1 MNLKTKLAIFAMAAT
16 FLCIYVFEAV
26 STFSAMTVPAAAIAV
41 ASVAAITGLLYWL
54 GYVSNSGGWNRLP
67 FLIGA
72 VFLLIHVFALRAAPA
87 GNPEFSLMFW
97 ALLNFGP
104 AFASG
109 VQFGEWNYQKR
120 SGNGVVHA

>member
-1 MNLKTKLAIFAMAAT
+1 MSLKIKLAVVAMAAA
-16 FLCIYVFEAV
+16 FLGIYAFEAV
-26 STFSAMTVPAAAIAV
+26 EALAPMAMPNAAIAV
-41 ASVAAITGLLYWL
+41 ASVAAVTGLLYWL

-87 GNPEFSLMFW
+87 GNPQFSFMFW

-104 AFASG
+104 AFVAG
-109 VQFGEWNYQKR
+109 VQFGEWNYEKR
-120 SGNGVVHA
+120 KRTDVSHA

>member
-1 MNLKTKLAIFAMAAT
+1 MNLKTKLAIFAAAAV
-16 FLCIYVFEAV
+16 FLAIYAYEGVAAL
-26 STFSAMTVPAAAIAV
+26 SAMSVPEASIAV
-41 ASVAAITGLLYWL
+41 ASVAAVTGLLYWL

-72 VFLLIHVFALRAAPA
+72 VFLVIHVLALRAAPA

-104 AFASG
+104 AFVLG
-109 VQFGEWNYQKR
+109 VQFGEWNYKGR
-120 SGNGVVHA
+120 SGNGVAHA